1 MVLVTLNQG
10 CSCERRLQVVRI
22 VKHIANDGRE
32 DIEFVGF
39 ELWDDF
45 DTLSNILTT
54 QLNAKVID
62 NLEGIYSRNNTFE
75 MNNIQFKLMYH
86 EDTGN
91 CLCPING
98 SEADIIFL
106 ENLAHQML
114 PFVIESLQH

>member
-1 MVLVTLNQG
+1 M
-10 CSCERRLQVVRI
+10 VRI
-22 VKHIANDGRE
+22 VKHIADDRRE

-45 DTLSNILTT
+45 DTLTNILTT
-54 QLNAKVID
+54 QLNAIVID
-62 NLEGIYSRNNTFE
+62 NLDGIYSRYNTFE

-91 CLCPING
+91 CLCPIHD

-106 ENLAHQML
+106 ENLARQML
-114 PFVIESLQH
+114 PFVIKSLQH